1 MCLSEEEFIDAA
13 CRLYKAV
20 SLPERGVL
28 VNRKR
33 SSSARAQTQTLKD
46 QAKQMFKPKL
56 DPNSR
61 KMAQR
66 RANQG
71 AENVAARLH
80 EKKREY
86 DDKMNQKRF

>member
-1 MCLSEEEFIDAA
+1 MEELGMCLSEEEFIDAA

-46 QAKQMFKPKL
+46 
-56 DPNSR
+56 
-61 KMAQR
+61 
-66 RANQG
+66 
-71 AENVAARLH
+71 
-80 EKKREY
+80 
-86 DDKMNQKRF
+86 

>member
-1 MCLSEEEFIDAA
+1 LEPDLLQVLSPLFVEMEELGMCLSEEEFIDAA

-46 QAKQMFKPKL
+46 
-56 DPNSR
+56 
-61 KMAQR
+61 
-66 RANQG
+66 
-71 AENVAARLH
+71 
-80 EKKREY
+80 
-86 DDKMNQKRF
+86 